1 MDANAIA
8 TVLNA
13 LPTSKLIDTV
23 SKGIGKVC
31 EPWHKRK
38 MTDATV
44 YEINEIGEALR
55 NNSDVLVVYNK
66 GEVAAQL
73 PELKELAERTQLRLG
88 YQELKKQYNIE
99 KVVEAAY
106 HELEQKTVVSDEP
119 VDDDWICSFFDF
131 VANVSSE
138 QMQILWGKLLSG
150 EVTQPGTY
158 SIRTLDILRKLT
170 QKEAFLFKRIV
181 PYILVCW
188 GDEEKT
194 YKDYFVFAD
203 MVAEESFG
211 IKHSDIFTLFQSGL
225 ISAGNHCAGTRIM
238 PNEHFVIEGL
248 GYNIA
253 ITNKDLKPYNMAGE
267 SYILT
272 EAGRELYSVIME
284 LGVELASVDYFEEC
298 KLCIE
303 YFAIPE
309 DDEGTEMDIDI
320 SIVKT
325 V

>member
-55 NNSDVLVVYNK
+55 NNSDVLVVYNN
-66 GEVAAQL
+66 GDVVAQL
-73 PELKELAERTQLRLG
+73 PELKELAERTQHRLG

-150 EVTQPGTY
+150 EITQPGTY
-158 SIRTLDILRKLT
+158 SIRTLDVLRKLT
-170 QKEAFLFKRIV
+170 QKEALLFKKYV
-181 PYILVCW
+181 PYILQCW
-188 GDEEKT
+188 GNETKSF
-194 YKDYFVFAD
+194 KDYFLFNDIVDDFEGIVFP
-203 MVAEESFG
+203 E
-211 IKHSDIFTLFQSGL
+211 IFVLYEAGL
-225 ISAGNHCAGTRIM
+225 ISMNGISITLHIE
-238 PNEHFVIEGL
+238 PNATEIISGLLYEMIFENTSNEKVEISEEVFV
-248 GYNIA
+248 
-253 ITNKDLKPYNMAGE
+253 
-267 SYILT
+267 LT
-272 EAGRELYSVIME
+272 EAGKELYNVIIS
-284 LGVELASVDYFEEC
+284 LGVEAPQSKYYN
-298 KLCIE
+298 KCIST
-303 YFAIPE
+303 ITE
-309 DDEGTEMDIDI
+309 DGFLNEKKWKKIVNVHLQSKDI
-320 SIVKT
+320 
-325 V
+325 

>member
-31 EPWHKRK
+31 EPWNKRK

-55 NNSDVLVVYNK
+55 NNSDVLVVYNN
-66 GEVAAQL
+66 GDVVAQL
-73 PELKELAERTQLRLG
+73 PELKELAERTQHRLG

-150 EVTQPGTY
+150 EITQPGTY
-158 SIRTLDILRKLT
+158 SIRTLDVLRKLT
-170 QKEAFLFKRIV
+170 QKEALLFKKYV
-181 PYILVCW
+181 PYILQCW
-188 GDEEKT
+188 GNETKSF
-194 YKDYFVFAD
+194 KDYFLFNDIVDDFEGIVFP
-203 MVAEESFG
+203 E
-211 IKHSDIFTLFQSGL
+211 IFVLYEAGL
-225 ISAGNHCAGTRIM
+225 ISMNGISITLHIE
-238 PNEHFVIEGL
+238 PNATEKISGL
-248 GYNIA
+248 LYEMIFENTSNEKVEIS
-253 ITNKDLKPYNMAGE
+253 E
-267 SYILT
+267 EVFILT
-272 EAGRELYSVIME
+272 EAGKELYNVIIS
-284 LGVELASVDYFEEC
+284 LGVEAPQSKYYN
-298 KLCIE
+298 KCIST
-303 YFAIPE
+303 ITE
-309 DDEGTEMDIDI
+309 DGFLNEKKWKKIVNVHLQSKDI
-320 SIVKT
+320 
-325 V
+325 